1 MKTIGLIGGMS
12 AESTLIY
19 YRMMNEDVRA
29 RMGGHHSPPLVLWSV
44 DFAEIEA
51 MQRAGDW
58 DKAGQALSD
67 AARKLESV
75 GAAAIVLCTNTMH
88 CVANIIESAV
98 RIPFLHIA
106 DATAAAL
113 KAAGKRRPLLLATR
127 YTMEQPF
134 YKTRLAGRHGIE
146 ALVPDADGRTVVHDI
161 IFDELVHGTVS
172 PDSRH
177 RYQAVIEQGIRDG
190 ADSVI
195 LGCTEIGM
203 LLSQKDVALPCF
215 DTTALHA
222 KAAVDFALN
231 EDSGPS

>member
-29 RMGGHHSPPLVLWSV
+29 RMGGHHSAALVLWSV

-51 MQRAGDW
+51 MQQAGDW
-58 DKAGQALSD
+58 DKAGDALAD
-67 AARKLESV
+67 AARKLESI

-88 CVANIIESAV
+88 CVAGAIESAV

-127 YTMEQPF
+127 YTMEQAF
-134 YKTRLAGRHGIE
+134 YKGRLVEHGIE
-146 ALVPDADGRTVVHDI
+146 ALVPAADDRTVVHDI
-161 IFDELVHGTVS
+161 IFKELVLGTVLS
-172 PDSRH
+172 ASKR
-177 RYQAVIEQGIRDG
+177 RYQAVVDRGIKDG
-190 ADSVI
+190 ADSVVF
-195 LGCTEIGM
+195 GCTEIGM
-203 LLSQKDVALPCF
+203 LLSQNDVALPCF
-215 DTTALHA
+215 DTAALHA
-222 KAAVDFALN
+222 KAAVDFAL
-231 EDSGPS
+231 DGGSGTS